1 LLHTSLRAHT
11 EASPAERV
19 YTADAWT
26 IVLRIDVMELHAF
39 CTTHQRAREIP
50 AILPPSQDNA
60 VAKPDG
66 TIFGAYR
73 WTRNT

>member
-26 IVLRIDVMELHAF
+26 IVLPIDVMELHAF
-39 CTTHQRAREIP
+39 CTTHQRAREFR
-50 AILPPSQDNA
+50 PSYLR
-60 VAKPDG
+60 VRITP
-66 TIFGAYR
+66 
-73 WTRNT
+73 